1 MIDPQVYQAAATVGM
16 LILTI
21 AIWWVVIRYE

>member
-1 MIDPQVYQAAATVGM
+1 MIDPQVYQAAAGIGM

-21 AIWWVVIRYE
+21 GLWWAVIRYE